1 MPGTKEIRSKIASVK
16 STQKI
21 TKAMQMVATSKMR
34 RAQERM
40 RLARPYAQKM
50 RNVIGHLTEANPDYR
65 HPFLVTRE
73 PKAVGFIVISTDRG
87 LAGAL
92 NANVF
97 KQTLLLMREWQG
109 KGAQVSLCIIGTKG
123 LAFFRRLSVPILANV
138 SHLGDRP
145 HVKDLIGT
153 VKVMLDAYRAGALD
167 RLLLVNAQFV
177 NTMTQRAA
185 VEQLL
190 PIEAL
195 DTEGLQEH
203 WDYIYEP
210 EAAYILDGLL
220 MRYIESQVYRA
231 AVENVAS
238 EMAARMVAMKAAS
251 DNAGKLI
258 TELQLIYNKARQA
271 AITKR
276 SEEHTSELQS
286 QSNLVC
292 RLLLEKK
299 KKKSKKRPHLSIE
312 VQAAFNSI
320 R

>member
-34 RAQERM
+34 RAQDRM

-65 HPFLVTRE
+65 HPFLQERD
-73 PKAVGFIVISTDRG
+73 PKAVGIIVISTDRG
-87 LAGAL
+87 LAGGL
-92 NANVF
+92 NANTF

-109 KGAQVSLCIIGTKG
+109 KGATVNLCVIGSKG
-123 LAFFRRLSVPILANV
+123 IGFFRRLDVKILANV
-138 SHLGDRP
+138 SGLGDRP

-153 VKVMLDAYRAGALD
+153 VKVMLDAYRNGEID
-167 RLLLVNAQFV
+167 RLFLVNAQFI
-177 NTMTQRAA
+177 NTMTQKPT

-190 PIEAL
+190 PIQAV
-195 DTEGLQEH
+195 DVEGLPEH

-210 EAAYILDGLL
+210 DAKQILDGLL
-220 MRYIESQVYRA
+220 MRYIESQVYRG

-258 TELQLIYNKARQA
+258 SELQLVYNKARQA
-271 AITKR
+271 AITKEL
-276 SEEHTSELQS
+276 SEI
-286 QSNLVC
+286 VGG
-292 RLLLEKK
+292 
-299 KKKSKKRPHLSIE
+299 
-312 VQAAFNSI
+312 AAAV
-320 R
+320 

>member
-1 MPGTKEIRSKIASVK
+1 MPGTKEIRTKIASVK

-65 HPFLVTRE
+65 HPFLITRE
-73 PKAVGFIVISTDRG
+73 PRGVGIIVVSTDRG
-87 LAGAL
+87 LAGGL

-97 KQTLLLMREWQG
+97 KRTLYLMREWQE
-109 KGAQVSLCIIGTKG
+109 KGAQVSLCVIGSKG
-123 LAFFRRLSVPILANV
+123 LAFFRRLNVPILANV
-138 SHLGDRP
+138 SGLGDRP
-145 HVKDLIGT
+145 HIKDLIGP
-153 VKVMLDAYRAGALD
+153 VKVMLDAYSAGQLD
-167 RLLLVNAQFV
+167 RLFLVNAQFV
-177 NTMTQRAA
+177 NTMTQQPN

-190 PIEAL
+190 PVQSV

-210 EAAYILDGLL
+210 DAKDILDGLL
-220 MRYIESQVYRA
+220 MRYIESQVYRG

-258 TELQLIYNKARQA
+258 GELQLIYNKARQA
-271 AITKR
+271 AITKEL
-276 SEEHTSELQS
+276 SEI
-286 QSNLVC
+286 VGG
-292 RLLLEKK
+292 
-299 KKKSKKRPHLSIE
+299 
-312 VQAAFNSI
+312 AAAV
-320 R
+320 

>member
-40 RLARPYAQKM
+40 RQARPYAEKM

-65 HPFLVTRE
+65 HPFLQPRDDV
-73 PKAVGFIVISTDRG
+73 KGVGIIVVASDRG

-97 KQTLLLMREWQG
+97 KQTLHLMRDWQG
-109 KGAQVSLCIIGTKG
+109 KSVTASLCLIGAKG
-123 LAFFRRLSVPILANV
+123 VLFFRRLGVPILANV
-138 SHLGDRP
+138 SHLGDAP
-145 HVKDLIGT
+145 HIKDLIGT
-153 VKVMLDAYRAGALD
+153 VKVMLDAYREGKID
-167 RLLLVNAQFV
+167 RLFLVNAQFV
-177 NTMTQRAA
+177 NTMTQKPV

-190 PIEAL
+190 PVQPI

-210 EAAYILDGLL
+210 EAAKILDGLL

-238 EMAARMVAMKAAS
+238 EQAARMVAMKAAS
-251 DNAGKLI
+251 DNASDLI
-258 TELQLIYNKARQA
+258 SELQLIYNKARQA
-271 AITKR
+271 AITK
-276 SEEHTSELQS
+276 ELAEI
-286 QSNLVC
+286 VGG
-292 RLLLEKK
+292 
-299 KKKSKKRPHLSIE
+299 
-312 VQAAFNSI
+312 AAAV
-320 R
+320 